1 MRKLREVEEAK
12 ALMTEAME
20 WSVFTWLFQK
30 SLVRQTADD
39 ANDALD
45 KYNKSVK
52 AHWSSELKA
61 AYKSLCGKNGAAA
74 KAAAYGDISEETRD
88 HVRKVKEADEA
99 AHQARMTAED
109 TFDEAERRMNTA
121 LAREGCQQAIHSW
134 ELHEKAIRRAEA
146 VPTSSDLGK

>member
-12 ALMTEAME
+12 ALMTEAMD
-20 WSVFTWLFQK
+20 WSVLTWLFQK
-30 SLVRQTADD
+30 SRVRQMADD

-45 KYNKSVK
+45 RYNKSVK
-52 AHWSSELKA
+52 AHWSNDLKA
-61 AYKSLCGKNGAAA
+61 AYKSLWGKNGAAA
-74 KAAAYGDISEETRD
+74 KAAAHGDISEETRNY
-88 HVRKVKEADEA
+88 VRKVKEADEA

-109 TFDEAERRMNTA
+109 TFDEAERQMNTA

-146 VPTSSDLGK
+146 VPTNSDLAQ